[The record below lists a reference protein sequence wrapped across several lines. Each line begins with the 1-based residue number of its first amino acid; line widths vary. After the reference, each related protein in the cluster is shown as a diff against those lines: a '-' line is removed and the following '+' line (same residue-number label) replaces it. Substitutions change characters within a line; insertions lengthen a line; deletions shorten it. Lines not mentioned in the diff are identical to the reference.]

1 MVGSLMI
8 TTNAGARVSGGGSAV
23 RAAAPGAGARKRRR
37 AGFSLIELVIVV
49 VIIGIIAA
57 IAVPR
62 MSRGSQ
68 GAADAA
74 LSGNLSVLRN
84 AIDLYYTEHNSY
96 PASGG
101 GEDMVVF
108 ERQLT
113 KYTDAAGG
121 GTGDKDATHNL
132 GPYLRKVPPLPV
144 GSRRG
149 NNVVRVA
156 PTGEAAGSNA
166 AGGWL
171 YFPATGD
178 IKANLPDGETDA
190 NGKKYNEY

>member
-1 MVGSLMI
+1 MVGSLMM
-8 TTNAGARVSGGGSAV
+8 TSNAGSIVSGSGSAG
-23 RAAAPGAGARKRRR
+23 GAGVPKMQRRR
-37 AGFSLIELVIVV
+37 GGFSLIELVIVV

-84 AIDLYYTEHNSY
+84 AIDLYYTEHNTY

-113 KYTDAAGG
+113 KYSDATGG

-149 NNVVRVA
+149 INIVRVA
-156 PTGEAAGSNA
+156 PTGETAGSNA
-166 AGGWL
+166 TGGWL

-178 IKANLPDGETDA
+178 IKANLPDTETDA
-190 NGKKYNEY
+190 NGKAYNSY